1 MSRNSQHYKQLT
13 LYLLSVGFFAAG
25 LMHFIYDS
33 ELARITPLPYALE
46 LVWLTGLMEFGFA
59 LYLLQN
65 KQHPLTG
72 LLIACFLLAVLPAN
86 IYMALER
93 IPMFGK
99 TLPDWAAWL
108 RVAMQLPLIAL
119 VLWATHRPAVVQRM
133 Q

>member
-1 MSRNSQHYKQLT
+1 MTKQSQLYKQLT
-13 LYLLSVGFFAAG
+13 VYLLGAGFFAAG

-46 LVWLTGLMEFGFA
+46 LVWLTGLIEFGFA
-59 LYLLQN
+59 LFLLQN
-65 KQHPLTG
+65 KQHRLIGP
-72 LLIACFLLAVLPAN
+72 LIACFLLAVLPAN

-119 VLWATHRPAVVQRM
+119 VLWATHRPAAIHRM